1 MTGLIQKALG
11 LDVDEVDGMADWS
24 LRWETAQWGVLAAVL
39 MVVLA
44 LLSWELYRR
53 SPREVPGGRRFLLA
67 TLRIIFLGLLIVIL
81 LQPVLV
87 VTLEKEVSRTLPIL
101 MDRSGSMS
109 LRESD
114 GLSRLQKAQRA
125 LSSPGG
131 QEMLRGLEEDLRVPT
146 FTFYGSSL
154 QEWEDLQLPLVAAGE
169 KTAVGE
175 VVRKALERYQGAP
188 LAGLLIVSDGGQNS
202 GVPLGTIAR
211 ELKDSGIALYTVGVG
226 ESEVRDVAV
235 EAVEVRE
242 VLLADDA
249 VPVTVKLRTQGMQ
262 GDSGRIVFSLSG
274 VDVAEEKV
282 NIEKDGLQ
290 QVTTLFV
297 PKRVGEYVMEARFE
311 TDNGVE
317 ALAEN
322 NTGRAGL
329 RVVDRR
335 LKVLLLDQAPR
346 WEFKYLEAM
355 LLRERRV
362 ALSCFL
368 FEGDREIA
376 RIPGSPYLEEFPA
389 RAEDLFDFDL
399 ILLGD
404 IDPRLLTEDRLSLLG
419 NYVATAGGALT
430 VIAGKRFM
438 PSAFARTELEQLLPV
453 EIGGASLDAGKAP
466 SARPL
471 RLSLTPAGRESVM
484 LRLGNDLEASEALW
498 RGLPPIYWAAEVER
512 AKPAAE
518 VLLTRPDPAS
528 GSGTA
533 PLLALHRYG
542 AGEVLFVGTDNFWRF
557 RRNAGDRYHTI
568 LWGQMIQ
575 RMAGSRLLTEAP
587 RVTLRSNGRRFEQG
601 DRVQVYARLFTA
613 SWDPREDERVEAI
626 LAAGDDPNRRQDV
639 TLRSIPSQPG
649 MYRAELSAGPPGNY
663 RLAVAG
669 DEVATLD
676 FTVAENNREYTR
688 ASLNDELL
696 RDLSRDTGGAYF
708 PLARLEELPAS
719 ITERSAQ
726 LSSLREIELWSSP
739 LFFFLI
745 ILVLAAEWIVRKVS
759 ELK

>member
-1 MTGLIQKALG
+1 
-11 LDVDEVDGMADWS
+11 
-24 LRWETAQWGVLAAVL
+24 
-39 MVVLA
+39 
-44 LLSWELYRR
+44 
-53 SPREVPGGRRFLLA
+53 
-67 TLRIIFLGLLIVIL
+67 
-81 LQPVLV
+81 
-87 VTLEKEVSRTLPIL
+87 
-101 MDRSGSMS
+101 
-109 LRESD
+109 
-114 GLSRLQKAQRA
+114 
-125 LSSPGG
+125 
-131 QEMLRGLEEDLRVPT
+131 
-146 FTFYGSSL
+146 
-154 QEWEDLQLPLVAAGE
+154 
-169 KTAVGE
+169 
-175 VVRKALERYQGAP
+175 
-188 LAGLLIVSDGGQNS
+188 
-202 GVPLGTIAR
+202 
-211 ELKDSGIALYTVGVG
+211 
-226 ESEVRDVAV
+226 
-235 EAVEVRE
+235 
-242 VLLADDA
+242 
-249 VPVTVKLRTQGMQ
+249 
-262 GDSGRIVFSLSG
+262 
-274 VDVAEEKV
+274 
-282 NIEKDGLQ
+282 
-290 QVTTLFV
+290 
-297 PKRVGEYVMEARFE
+297 
-311 TDNGVE
+311 
-317 ALAEN
+317 
-322 NTGRAGL
+322 
-329 RVVDRR
+329 
-335 LKVLLLDQAPR
+335 
-346 WEFKYLEAM
+346 M

-518 VLLTRPDPAS
+518 VLLTRPAPAS

-649 MYRAELSAGPPGNY
+649 MYRVELSAGPPGNY

>member
-1 MTGLIQKALG
+1 MRALG
-11 LDVDEVDGMADWS
+11 LDVGEVDRIADWS
-24 LRWETAQWGVLAAVL
+24 LRWETAQWGILAAVL
-39 MVVLA
+39 MGGLS

-53 SPREVPGGRRFLLA
+53 SPRELPGGRRFLLA
-67 TLRIIFLGLLIVIL
+67 TLRMIFLGLVIAIF
-81 LQPVLV
+81 LQPVV
-87 VTLEKEVSRTLPIL
+87 VLTLEKEVPRTLPIL
-101 MDRSGSMS
+101 VDRSGSMS
-109 LRESD
+109 LREPD
-114 GLSRLQKAQRA
+114 GVSRLQKAQGA
-125 LSSPGG
+125 FASPNG
-131 QEMLRGLEEDLRVPT
+131 QEMLRSLKEDMRVPT
-146 FTFYGSSL
+146 FTFHGSSL
-154 QEWEDLQLPLVAAGE
+154 REWEELELPLVAAGE

-175 VVRKALERYQGAP
+175 AVRKVLERYRGAP
-188 LAGLLIVSDGGQNS
+188 LAGVLVVSDGGQNS
-202 GVPLGTIAR
+202 GVSLGAVAR
-211 ELKDSGIALYTVGVG
+211 QLKESGVALYTVGVG
-226 ESEVRDVAV
+226 DPKMRDVAV
-235 EAVEVRE
+235 EEVEVRE

-249 VPVTVKLRTQGMQ
+249 APVTVKFRTQGMR

-282 NIEKDGLQ
+282 RIEADGLQ
-290 QVTTLFV
+290 QATTLFV
-297 PKRVGEYVMEARFE
+297 PKQEGEYVMEARFE
-311 TDNGVE
+311 VDNGVE

-362 ALSCFL
+362 DLSCFL
-368 FEGDREIA
+368 FEGDREVA
-376 RIPGSPYLEEFPA
+376 RIPGSPYLEQFPA

-419 NYVATAGGALT
+419 DYVATAGGALT

-453 EIGGASLDAGKAP
+453 EFAGASLGSAKSL

-471 RLSLTPAGRESVM
+471 RLNLTPAGRESVM
-484 LRLGNDLEASEALW
+484 LRLGDEPQASEALW
-498 RGLPPIYWAAEVER
+498 SNLPPIYWAAGVQR

-518 VLLTRPDPAS
+518 VLLTRPDQDSAT
-528 GSGTA
+528 GVA
-533 PLLALHRYG
+533 PVLALHRYG

-557 RRNAGDRYHTI
+557 RRNVGDRYHTI
-568 LWGQMIQ
+568 LWGQIIQ
-575 RMAGSRLLTEAP
+575 RMAGARLLTEAP
-587 RVTLRSNGRRFEQG
+587 RVTLRSNGRHFEQG

-613 SWDPREDERVEAI
+613 SWDPREDERVEAV
-626 LAAGDDPNRRQDV
+626 LAAGDDPDRREDV
-639 TLRSIPSQPG
+639 ILRAIPSQPG

-669 DEVATLD
+669 DEIATLD
-676 FTVAENNREYTR
+676 FTVADNNREYAR
-688 ASLNDELL
+688 ASLNEGLL
-696 RDLSRDTGGAYF
+696 RDLSRDTGGAYL
-708 PLARLEELPAS
+708 PLARLKELPAA
-719 ITERSAQ
+719 ITDRSAR
-726 LSSLREIELWSSP
+726 LTSLREIELWSSP
-739 LFFFLI
+739 LLFGLI
-745 ILVLAAEWIVRKVS
+745 ILILAAEWIVRKIS

>member
-1 MTGLIQKALG
+1 MTRWIMRALG
-11 LDVDEVDGMADWS
+11 LDVGEVDGIADWS
-24 LRWETAQWGVLAAVL
+24 LRWETAQWGILAAVL
-39 MVVLA
+39 MGGLS

-53 SPREVPGGRRFLLA
+53 SPRELPGGRRFLLA
-67 TLRIIFLGLLIVIL
+67 TLRMIFLGLVIAIF
-81 LQPVLV
+81 LQPVV
-87 VTLEKEVSRTLPIL
+87 VLTLEKEVPRTLPIL
-101 MDRSGSMS
+101 LDRSGSMS

-114 GLSRLQKAQRA
+114 GVSRLQKAQGVFA
-125 LSSPGG
+125 SPGG
-131 QEMLRGLEEDLRVPT
+131 QEMLRSLKEDMRVPT
-146 FTFYGSSL
+146 FTFQGSSL
-154 QEWEDLQLPLVAAGE
+154 REWEEHELPLVAAGE

-175 VVRKALERYQGAP
+175 AVRKVLERYRGAP
-188 LAGLLIVSDGGQNS
+188 LAGVLVVSDGGQNS
-202 GVPLGTIAR
+202 GVSLGAVAR
-211 ELKDSGIALYTVGVG
+211 QLKESGVALYTVGVG
-226 ESEVRDVAV
+226 DSKMRDVAV
-235 EAVEVRE
+235 EEVEVRE

-249 VPVTVKLRTQGMQ
+249 VPVTVKLRAQGMR

-282 NIEKDGLQ
+282 RIEADGLQ

-297 PKRVGEYVMEARFE
+297 PKQEGEYVMEARFE
-311 TDNGVE
+311 VDNGVE

-362 ALSCFL
+362 DLSCFL
-368 FEGDREIA
+368 FEGDREVA
-376 RIPGSPYLEEFPA
+376 RIPGSPYLEQFPA

-419 NYVATAGGALT
+419 DYVATAGGALT

-453 EIGGASLDAGKAP
+453 EFAGASLGSAKSL

-471 RLSLTPAGRESVM
+471 RLNLTPAGRESVM
-484 LRLGNDLEASEALW
+484 LRLGDEPEASEALW
-498 RGLPPIYWAAEVER
+498 SNLPPIYWAAGVQR

-518 VLLTRPDPAS
+518 VLLTRPDQDSAT
-528 GSGTA
+528 GVA
-533 PLLALHRYG
+533 PVLALHRYG

-557 RRNAGDRYHTI
+557 RRNVGDRYHTI
-568 LWGQMIQ
+568 LWGQIIQ
-575 RMAGSRLLTEAP
+575 RMAGARLLTEAP
-587 RVTLRSNGRRFEQG
+587 RVTLRSNGRHFEQG

-613 SWDPREDERVEAI
+613 SWDPREDERVEAV
-626 LAAGDDPNRRQDV
+626 LAAGDDPDRREDV
-639 TLRSIPSQPG
+639 ILRAIPSQAG

-669 DEVATLD
+669 DEIATLD
-676 FTVAENNREYTR
+676 FTVADNNREYAR
-688 ASLNDELL
+688 ASLNEGLL
-696 RDLSRDTGGAYF
+696 RDLSRDTGGAYL
-708 PLARLEELPAS
+708 PLARLKELPAA
-719 ITERSAQ
+719 ITDRSAR
-726 LSSLREIELWSSP
+726 LTSLREIELWSSP
-739 LFFFLI
+739 LLFGLI
-745 ILVLAAEWIVRKVS
+745 ILILAAEWIVRKIS